1 MQTGVIVL
9 NYNNSSDT
17 INCIESILKVNTASI
32 KIIIV
37 DNGSKIDDVEF
48 LKEYINTKP
57 FSHIVIRTGE
67 KIKKITSN
75 NIIVIRQ

>member
-67 KIKKITSN
+67 KKKN
-75 NIIVIRQ
+75 YLK